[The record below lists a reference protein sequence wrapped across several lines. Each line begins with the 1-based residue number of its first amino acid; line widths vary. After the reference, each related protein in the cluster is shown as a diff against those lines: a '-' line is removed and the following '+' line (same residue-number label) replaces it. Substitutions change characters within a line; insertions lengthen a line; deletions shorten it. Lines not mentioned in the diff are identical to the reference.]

1 MLKKTFFQLDL
12 CFVWLVFFV
21 ALINFFLNR
30 FKVFII
36 LSPSLYFSK
45 NSFFFSFLFFLPP
58 SLIRFW
64 NVSDLNQRN
73 LT

>member
-12 CFVWLVFFV
+12 CFVRLVFFV

-30 FKVFII
+30 LKVFII
-36 LSPSLYFSK
+36 SSPSLIFQK
-45 NSFFFSFLFFLPP
+45 IVVFFFLMFFLPP

-64 NVSDLNQRN
+64 NVSDLKQRN
-73 LT
+73 